1 MQTNRSLKF
10 SQFQQLSEIE
20 KKALLTPK
28 LKEKNQ
34 NIICFV
40 LTYDKTLENVKKIIN
55 KHWRSLEIDRN
66 LMTSFE
72 QEQTIEYRR
81 NKNLGDLIGSK
92 KILDNKVKQELQ

>member
-28 LKEKNQ
+28 LKEKNH

-55 KHWRSLEIDRN
+55 KHWRLLEIDRT
-66 LMTSFE
+66 LITWFE
-72 QEQTIEYRR
+72 QEQTIEYGR
-81 NKNLGDLIGSK
+81 NKNLGDLTGSK
-92 KILDNKVKQELQ
+92 KILNNKVKQELQ